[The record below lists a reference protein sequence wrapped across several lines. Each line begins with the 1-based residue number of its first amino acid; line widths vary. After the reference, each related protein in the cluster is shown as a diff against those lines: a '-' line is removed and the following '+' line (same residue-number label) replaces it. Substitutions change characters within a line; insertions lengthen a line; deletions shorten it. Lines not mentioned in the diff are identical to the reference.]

1 MMPRKDLINMKLER
15 VLRPMIRDLKA
26 NQTAIRRV
34 GGFTVTNL
42 GEEVNL
48 QEAREKNL
56 VWASAATDEQIQAKI
71 ADLEKQIPRDALGCK
86 YGSVRGLPLETIQTI
101 ALIEDLEI
109 ALGVHP
115 GVTR

>member
-26 NQTAIRRV
+26 NQTAVRRV
-34 GGFTVTNL
+34 GGFTVKNL

-56 VWASAATDEQIQAKI
+56 VWASAAKI
-71 ADLEKQIPRDALGCK
+71 ADLEKQIPRDALACK

-115 GVTR
+115 GVT